1 MDQYLSTYP
10 FKNKP
15 VAHQAAYLE
24 RFWNRKV
31 AALFA
36 DMGTG
41 KSFMLI
47 NNIALLYDKGKINAA
62 LIVAPK
68 GVYRNWVDTEIP
80 KHLPDHVVYRMAI
93 WAASPRK
100 AEKLALDRLFE
111 VTEDLKILV
120 MNIEAFSTKRGFEFA
135 VRFLLGHTALMAIDE
150 STTIKTPGSA
160 RSKNT
165 EKAGIGAY
173 YRRILTGSP
182 VTKSPMDLYQQCA
195 FLSDDCLGLHSYYAF
210 QARYAVIVERQ
221 LATHSFKQIV
231 GYRRL
236 DELKEKLDNFSFRVK
251 KEECLDLPDKLYVKR
266 EVDLT
271 DEQAKAYNQMKTLA
285 LAQLNGSVVSTVN
298 ALTQLMRLHQIVCGH
313 VKMDNGDV
321 VELPNHRIDEL
332 LNIIEE
338 TDGKI
343 IIWATYRHDIEAI
356 KLALQKAYGM
366 DAVGTYY
373 GDTEGDERQRV
384 VADFQ
389 DPDKPLRFFVGNPS
403 TGGYGLTLTA
413 ANTVVYYSNSFDL
426 EKRLQSE
433 DRAHRIGQTKN
444 VTYIDLIA
452 PGTVDEKIVKALRD
466 KIDIATQVLGEDIR
480 QWLI

>member
-1 MDQYLSTYP
+1 M
-10 FKNKP
+10 
-15 VAHQAAYLE
+15 
-24 RFWNRKV
+24 
-31 AALFA
+31 
-36 DMGTG
+36 
-41 KSFMLI
+41 
-47 NNIALLYDKGKINAA
+47 
-62 LIVAPK
+62 
-68 GVYRNWVDTEIP
+68 
-80 KHLPDHVVYRMAI
+80 
-93 WAASPRK
+93 
-100 AEKLALDRLFE
+100 
-111 VTEDLKILV
+111 
-120 MNIEAFSTKRGFEFA
+120 
-135 VRFLLGHTALMAIDE
+135 
-150 STTIKTPGSA
+150 
-160 RSKNT
+160 
-165 EKAGIGAY
+165 
-173 YRRILTGSP
+173 
-182 VTKSPMDLYQQCA
+182 
-195 FLSDDCLGLHSYYAF
+195 
-210 QARYAVIVERQ
+210 VIERQ
-221 LATHSFKQIV
+221 LASHSFKQIV

-236 DELKEKLDNFSFRVK
+236 DELKEKLDRFSFRVK

-271 DEQAKAYNQMKTLA
+271 DEQATAYNQMKTLA
-285 LAQLNGSVVSTVN
+285 LAQLNGSIVSTVN

-321 VELPNHRIDEL
+321 VELPNHRVSEL

-366 DAVGTYY
+366 EAVGTYY